1 MFYFTPFLIVFCNF
15 SYRKVLEVL
24 ATILTFSIY
33 AGKEVWGTNRDQLM
47 KWGFIYLY
55 CGSNR
60 NNSKRN
66 CTMHCNAKTVDSS
79 IICAPNELLKII
91 WFWWNNLSLLWVHII
106 WQFQMINQHFPIQ
119 LNFIHCCQVII
130 ETQWLLGSLYWSLV
144 IGSVVKWPLWRSFQ
158 ISRKHF
164 VYLPQQPAM
173 QTNPLRP
180 ARASESLCITF
191 SLTFCI
197 LLISWP
203 FTGDVNC
210 THTLPQNG
218 ERIKANL
225 LQTSKYLFRH
235 RYSAHVPILVK
246 GLLKIA

>member
-1 MFYFTPFLIVFCNF
+1 
-15 SYRKVLEVL
+15 
-24 ATILTFSIY
+24 
-33 AGKEVWGTNRDQLM
+33 M

-91 WFWWNNLSLLWVHII
+91 WFWSNNQSLLWVHII
-106 WQFQMINQHFPIQ
+106 WQFQMINQHLPIQ

-191 SLTFCI
+191 SLTFVFFLFLDHSQGTWI
-197 LLISWP
+197 ALIHFLKMESESKQTCCKRQNIYLGTDIVHMYP
-203 FTGDVNC
+203 F
-210 THTLPQNG
+210 
-218 ERIKANL
+218 
-225 LQTSKYLFRH
+225 
-235 RYSAHVPILVK
+235 
-246 GLLKIA
+246 